1 MLPLPFALV
10 LGFVQ
15 HAAVLHAGE
24 RADLPRLGVRP
35 MTPLP
40 PTPPPRRLVPC
51 ICCDGGRVGGRV
63 GGRAAD
69 KDRTPDCESKERGIL
84 WKRGQKV
91 VAVLV
96 PAVVLALACGFSVPS
111 QWQLMDSPHAQ
122 QEVVC
127 EASISRLGK
136 LEPDDYCDYT
146 CLGRF
151 KSYKDPSQESEAQ
164 LEALGCASSSARYPG
179 SRYDLASAG
188 RYYDEGNGLKLF
200 FKLVTIR
207 AKEGVHRNVESAKWT
222 YPGWRA
228 DAAKVFDT
236 PLLVKSDAS
245 QAMKDAVISMDR
257 KQSRHEMLPPSA
269 LSSVWTSVRS
279 DLGYAFRISLLPLNM
294 ALNPSTD
301 SLVGQSKW
309 FSPLF
314 FCGVCGAS
322 LFWLFEFTTYFV
334 TWFGRECNHEFI
346 DEWVPRL
353 AFAASGSVALL
364 ASSSIGFL
372 PLVFVGTYYGLQ
384 AVLLNE
390 ERLP

>member
-15 HAAVLHAGE
+15 HAAVLRAGE

-40 PTPPPRRLVPC
+40 PPPPPRRLVPC

-69 KDRTPDCESKERGIL
+69 TDRKPDRESKERGIL
-84 WKRGQKV
+84 WQRSQKAA
-91 VAVLV
+91 AVLV

-127 EASISRLGK
+127 EASINRLGK
-136 LEPDDYCDYT
+136 LEPDYT
-146 CLGRF
+146 SAYLIT
-151 KSYKDPSQESEAQ
+151 YKDPSQESEAQ
-164 LEALGCASSSARYPG
+164 LDALACASSSARYPG

-188 RYYDEGNGLKLF
+188 RHYDEGKRSKLF
-200 FKLVTIR
+200 WTLADIR
-207 AKEGVHRNVESAKWT
+207 AKEGVNRNVESAKWT

-236 PLLVKSDAS
+236 PLLVKSRFEVEAV
-245 QAMKDAVISMDR
+245 KDAVISMDR
-257 KQSRHEMLPPSA
+257 KQSRHEKLPPSA